1 MRTPIKKRYIAPILI
16 LLLGIAWAGAQ
27 LGEIEGKVLD
37 ASSGKGIAKASCSAA
52 GLPAVKTDVQGHFL
66 LLKIPA
72 GVQKLRCKARGY
84 RSGRLKVKVEA
95 GKRAQIELKLKP
107 KGKKQRRSSKSKM
120 KQKAVGALGSGSGV
134 VHDLGGLGTRG
145 GLGVGGAGLGIGGAG
160 KGGGGSG
167 YRSLGSARSSRRG
180 YAQGF
185 GGGRIRSG
193 RAQIAGRAAPRYMIA
208 REVAAGDYN
217 REEYGKLK
225 DNDFEEA
232 TKKPLSTLS
241 IDVDTAAY
249 SNVRRFINESKLP
262 PKDAV
267 KIEEFLNYFS
277 YDYPNAKG
285 KHPFSIT
292 TEVSIAPWN
301 PKHRLV
307 HLGLQAQKIDRL
319 ALPPNNLVF
328 LLDVSGSM
336 NSPDKLP
343 LLKSAFRLL
352 LKNLRPEDRVAIVV
366 YAGSSGLALPSTPI
380 KQSDKIFAILDQL
393 RAGGSTAGG
402 AGIQLAY
409 KVAQDNFIKGGNNR
423 VILATDGDFN
433 VGASS
438 EGALVRLIE
447 KKRKSDIFLTVL
459 GFGRGNYQAKKME
472 SLADKGNGNFAYID
486 SVLEAQ
492 KVLVKEMGGTLLTVA
507 KDVKFQI
514 EFNPSRVKAWRLLG
528 YENRILAAKDFN
540 DDKKDAGEL
549 GAGHTVTVLYE
560 LIPAGSPEQI
570 PGVDKL
576 KYQKRVKT
584 AAAEG
589 SGELMTVK
597 LRYKPPTAKK
607 SILMTQALME
617 QDLPLE
623 RTTNAFRFSSAVA
636 ELALLLRDSKYKG
649 SANFGALIKRAR
661 ESMGKDPN
669 GYRFEFTK
677 LAEKAK
683 LLKSLKK

>member
-1 MRTPIKKRYIAPILI
+1 MRTPIQKRYIASVLI
-16 LLLGIAWAGAQ
+16 LLSGIAWASAQ
-27 LGEIEGKVLD
+27 TGEIELKVLD
-37 ASSGKGIAKASCSAA
+37 ASSGKGIAKARCKVA
-52 GLPAVKTDVQGHFL
+52 GFPTVKSDAQGNLL

-72 GVQKLRCKARGY
+72 GNHKLRCRARGY
-84 RSGRLKVKVEA
+84 RKAQAKVKVEA
-95 GKRAQIELKLKP
+95 GKRMKVELKLKP
-107 KGKKQRRSSKSKM
+107 KSAAKKKRKPKVNLAKM
-120 KQKAVGALGSGSGV
+120 GAVGGV
-134 VHDLGGLGTRG
+134 GVAYGAGGLGSK
-145 GLGVGGAGLGIGGAG
+145 GVG
-160 KGGGGSG
+160 KGGGYGYGISRSNSG
-167 YRSLGSARSSRRG
+167 GGRG
-180 YAQGF
+180 W
-185 GGGRIRSG
+185 GGGRIHGMGQIQTEG
-193 RAQIAGRAAPRYMIA
+193 RLAPGYQIAGEAL
-208 REVAAGDYN
+208 AAGEHN

-225 DNDFEEA
+225 DNDFEET

-249 SNVRRFINESKLP
+249 SNTRRFINESKLP

-277 YDYPNAKG
+277 YNYPDAKG
-285 KHPFSIT
+285 EHPFSIT
-292 TEVSIAPWN
+292 TEVSLAPWN

-307 HLGLQAQKIDRL
+307 HLGLQAKKINRA

-336 NSPDKLP
+336 NSADKLP

-380 KQSDKIFAILDQL
+380 KQSDKIFAVLDQL

-438 EGALVRLIE
+438 EGDLVRLIK
-447 KKRKSDIFLTVL
+447 KKRKSGVFLTVL

-486 SVLEAQ
+486 SILEAQ
-492 KVLVKEMGGTLLTVA
+492 KVLVKEMGGTLLTIA

-514 EFNPSRVKAWRLLG
+514 EFNPSQVKAWRLLG

-560 LIPAGSPEQI
+560 LIPAGSPESV

-576 KYQKRVKT
+576 KYQKTAKT
-584 AAAEG
+584 EAAEG

-607 SILMTQALME
+607 SVLMTQALME
-617 QDLPLE
+617 QELPLE
-623 RTTNAFRFSSAVA
+623 RTSDAFRFSSAVA
-636 ELALLLRDSKYKG
+636 EMALLLRDSKHKSG
-649 SANFGALIKRAR
+649 ANFNALIKRAKG
-661 ESMGKDPN
+661 SMGKDPN
-669 GYRFEFTK
+669 GYRFEFIK

-683 LLKSLKK
+683 LLKELKR

>member
-1 MRTPIKKRYIAPILI
+1 
-16 LLLGIAWAGAQ
+16 
-27 LGEIEGKVLD
+27 
-37 ASSGKGIAKASCSAA
+37 
-52 GLPAVKTDVQGHFL
+52 
-66 LLKIPA
+66 
-72 GVQKLRCKARGY
+72 
-84 RSGRLKVKVEA
+84 
-95 GKRAQIELKLKP
+95 
-107 KGKKQRRSSKSKM
+107 
-120 KQKAVGALGSGSGV
+120 
-134 VHDLGGLGTRG
+134 
-145 GLGVGGAGLGIGGAG
+145 
-160 KGGGGSG
+160 
-167 YRSLGSARSSRRG
+167 
-180 YAQGF
+180 
-185 GGGRIRSG
+185 
-193 RAQIAGRAAPRYMIA
+193 MIA